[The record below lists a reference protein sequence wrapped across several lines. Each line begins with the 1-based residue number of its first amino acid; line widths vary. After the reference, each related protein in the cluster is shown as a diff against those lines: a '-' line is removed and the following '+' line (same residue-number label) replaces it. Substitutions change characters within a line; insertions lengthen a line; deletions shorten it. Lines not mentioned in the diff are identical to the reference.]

1 MEESEFGIEKR
12 RESLP
17 MQEAGRFCVLMLAAA
32 AVAAGQTA
40 PQKEERGV
48 RVVRHVTAESGTA
61 PGEPVKDVALFVSS
75 EFAWGDRVVKGAPY
89 SAEAVTE
96 TTQMLADGNRIV
108 NKSTALV
115 YRDSDGRTRREQ
127 TLSHIGPWATQN
139 PETRIFL
146 NDPVAGV
153 SYILEPE
160 NRVAEKTALP
170 PRLMEKGAGEHAV
183 AGEFN
188 LALPPPPQG
197 EAPNIM
203 FLARGEAAHSA
214 IVSGKEEHQSE
225 SLGKQ
230 SVEGV
235 MAEGTRTTMTIP
247 AGEIG
252 NERPIVVVSER
263 WYSPELQTALVTKQ
277 NDPRF
282 GETTYRLTN
291 IVRSEQPRPLF
302 EPPPGYT
309 IREPEKML
317 KMLMKVADEEQK
329 KDD

>member
-1 MEESEFGIEKR
+1 MMMMKTTLGCA
-12 RESLP
+12 
-17 MQEAGRFCVLMLAAA
+17 MVLAAA
-32 AVAAGQTA
+32 AMAAGQTA
-40 PQKEERGV
+40 PQTEEREV
-48 RVVRHVTAESGTA
+48 RVMQKVTGEGGTASAESVPLA
-61 PGEPVKDVALFVSS
+61 VVRFVST
-75 EFAWGDRVVKGAPY
+75 EFAGRDRLVKGAPY

-96 TTQMLADGNRIV
+96 TTQTLADGNRIV
-108 NKSTALV
+108 NKSSALV

-127 TLSHIGPWATQN
+127 ALSHIGPWASQN
-139 PETRIFL
+139 PQTRTFL

-160 NRVAEKTALP
+160 NRVAQKTALP
-170 PRLMEKGAGEHAV
+170 PRLPEEKGPGEHAV

-263 WYSPELQTALVTKQ
+263 WYSPELQTTLVTKQ

-291 IVRSEQPRPLF
+291 ILRSEQPRSLF

-329 KDD
+329 DD